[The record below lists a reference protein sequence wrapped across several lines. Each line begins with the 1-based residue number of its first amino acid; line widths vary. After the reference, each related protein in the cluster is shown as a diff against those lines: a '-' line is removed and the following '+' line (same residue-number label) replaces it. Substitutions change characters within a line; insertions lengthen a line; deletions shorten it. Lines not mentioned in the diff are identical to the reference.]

1 MTRVIA
7 QHALGKSVTN
17 LWQNSGKISQNE
29 KSQEKRSCRSTSENG
44 RVSFWIVWRKAP
56 NSSRIRGPKIWPG
69 TDQEVFNSF
78 WSPRAPPGYRAF
90 PWNNVQNQAAEVKQ
104 IEREKLVIYKSTL
117 LHVAAYLYRS
127 TLRQKFIVY
136 LPMFLPFYIS
146 HSNKINS
153 KIRLKLYIIASSACF
168 FQ

>member
-1 MTRVIA
+1 MSSGSAGRLAGFLGSCTGLGSWSTIYETIFENASKKCIICWLFWSCQYQSTPAKPSQLELRKKMQMTRVIA

-44 RVSFWIVWRKAP
+44 RVSCWIVWRKAP
-56 NSSRIRGPKIWPG
+56 NSRRIRGPKIWPG

-90 PWNNVQNQAAEVKQ
+90 PGF
-104 IEREKLVIYKSTL
+104 S
-117 LHVAAYLYRS
+117 
-127 TLRQKFIVY
+127 
-136 LPMFLPFYIS
+136 
-146 HSNKINS
+146 
-153 KIRLKLYIIASSACF
+153 
-168 FQ
+168 